1 MVPEMIAPTSKTN
14 LKSLILLWA
23 GLAVVMAAVVIWGAI
38 QPQDPLSNYVHTDKA
53 RHILAFGAI
62 GLCAGLMP
70 SAPTRIMALGGV
82 LVFGLLVEIIQI
94 PVPDREA
101 SMSDLL
107 ASTAGAFGGFGGGAA
122 AGNLFETVRGKIR
135 AGGKAALPQ
144 G

>member
-1 MVPEMIAPTSKTN
+1 
-14 LKSLILLWA
+14 
-23 GLAVVMAAVVIWGAI
+23 MAAVVIWGAI

-70 SAPTRIMALGGV
+70 SALTRIMALGGV

-107 ASTAGAFGGFGGGAA
+107 ASTAGAFGGFGLGAA
-122 AGNLFETVRGKIR
+122 AWNLFETMRGR
-135 AGGKAALPQ
+135 SAHG
-144 G
+144 